1 MLHEIFLF
9 NLQSYK
15 NERNKETT
23 DYSMPIW
30 FSKIKCC
37 PVSLTFLQEALSHSS
52 ILADIPYFPFLM
64 FPYLTDSICNIVL
77 IVSLSIFSFSGM
89 WLFQTTHLILQTFP
103 HIPTNSSQ
111 HSYLWL
117 WQVGVYIG
125 PFHSCFAAAKYH
137 FLILQLRW
145 LQAL

>member
-1 MLHEIFLF
+1 MLYEIFLF
-9 NLQSYK
+9 NPQSCK
-15 NERNKETT
+15 NGRNRETT
-23 DYSMPIW
+23 DYSMPIL

-37 PVSLTFLQEALSHSS
+37 PVSLTSLQEIWAILLFWQIFPTFLFYVS
-52 ILADIPYFPFLM
+52 IFNRL
-64 FPYLTDSICNIVL
+64 ICNIVF

-89 WLFQTTHLILQTFP
+89 SLFQTTHLILQIFL
-103 HIPTNSSQ
+103 HISTHLSQ
-111 HSYLWL
+111 HYYLWL

-125 PFHSCFAAAKYH
+125 PFHSCLSTAKYH